1 MRLHSPNM
9 AVLKPLNSYFD
20 SIKTTIVSVMSAL
33 AMEHNAVNLGQV
45 RSIQVLLFSIQ
56 ASRDRSKNCLY
67 SALAGVPR

>member
-1 MRLHSPNM
+1 MRLHCPNM

-20 SIKTTIVSVMSAL
+20 SIKTTIFSVMSAL

-45 RSIQVLLFSIQ
+45 RSIHVLLSLVQ
-56 ASRDRSKNCLY
+56 ASRDRCKNCLY